1 MNHTDLIARLRSYDA
16 EVKATPE
23 EAADAIESLEQQ
35 VAAFLAKSGP
45 L

>member
-1 MNHTDLIARLRSYDA
+1 MTTHTDLIARLRAYPTRDG
-16 EVKATPE
+16 V
-23 EAADAIESLEQQ
+23 EAVDAIESLEQQ